1 MAIDDNTVYGLTG
14 AQVKDIATKIDGK
27 QGTLTAG
34 TNIQI
39 NNGTISATDTTYT
52 AGTNVSISAQNVIS
66 ATDTTYSTMTGATPS
81 TAGASGLVPAP
92 AAGDDTKFLSGDG
105 LWKTVSQY
113 SLPIA
118 SNSTLGGVKIG
129 SNLTIDPTT
138 GVLSADAQTQ
148 VQADWAQSDNT
159 KVDYIKNKPTIPAA
173 QVNADWNAASGVAQ
187 ILNKPTI
194 PTVNDATL
202 TIQQN
207 GTNVATF
214 TANSATNA
222 TANITAPVITMTDT
236 DPGEGQPLSANNF
249 IAVYG
254 GDPLIMDY
262 STSEVN
268 TGMKWIDG
276 GDIYKKTID
285 FGALPSNTLKS
296 VAHGIVNLGNFVRDV
311 EAFMVRGK
319 HVWSIPY
326 VTVTNVEAD
335 DTNVTITD
343 ITDLSAYNAYV
354 TLYYT
359 KSA

>member
-14 AQVKDIATKIDGK
+14 AQMKDIATKIDGK
-27 QGTLTAG
+27 QGALTAG
-34 TNIQI
+34 TNIQL
-39 NNGTISATDTTYT
+39 NNNIISATDTTYT
-52 AGTNVSISAQNVIS
+52 AGANVSISAQNVIS
-66 ATDTTYSTMTGATPS
+66 ATDTTYSTMTGATSS
-81 TAGASGLVPAP
+81 TAGTSGLVPAP

-118 SNSTLGGVKIG
+118 SSSTLGGVKVG

-148 VQADWAQSDNT
+148 VQSDWSQSDNT
-159 KVDYIKNKPTIPAA
+159 KVDYIK
-173 QVNADWNAASGVAQ
+173 
-187 ILNKPTI
+187 NKPTI

-276 GDIYKKTID
+276 SDIYKKTID
-285 FGALPSNTLKS
+285 FGALPNAASKA
-296 VAHGIVNLGNFVRDV
+296 VAHNITGMGTVVKIEPIMQDGT
-311 EAFMVRGK
+311 AGRG
-319 HVWSIPY
+319 WAIPY
-326 VTVTNVEAD
+326 VAVSIVCVED
-335 DTNVTITD
+335 GYIK
-343 ITDLSAYNAYV
+343 ISAPGDMSSYSAYV